1 MKAKYY
7 EGDDLLWLT
16 DGASGKDGSTLPDEA
31 LVGVEFPDAESREI
45 TGLEVISAS
54 HFFTSGYNP
63 DADVWI
69 LGNVKGAD
77 LVEVHGDFVGYW
89 QNDGSGDGNLELMI
103 IGVELRKA
111 SKHIPLSV
119 RKALRRRHLE
129 HKTAGSSPAI

>member
-54 HFFTSGYNP
+54 HYFTSGYNP
-63 DADVWI
+63 DADIWT

-77 LVEVHGDFVGYW
+77 LIEEHGDFVGYW
-89 QNDGSGDGNLELMI
+89 QEYRFDDGDIELSL

-111 SKHIPLSV
+111 SKHIPSSV
-119 RKALRRRHLE
+119 RKALRRKHRE
-129 HKTAGSSPAI
+129 HKDAVVH